1 MHLVRLFLPL
11 QDNVGQAFPP
21 GHYREIEQDLAGRF
35 GGVTAHLEAPAS
47 GRWRD
52 GGENHDDEIVIFEI
66 VVPDADRS
74 WWSSYRGQLEERF
87 RQKRVLVTLQQIEIL

>member
-1 MHLVRLFLPL
+1 MQLVRLFLPL
-11 QDNVGQAFPP
+11 QDNDGQAFPP
-21 GHYREIEQDLAGRF
+21 GHYRDIEQDLAQRF

-52 GGENHDDEIVIFEI
+52 GGESHDDEIVIFEV

-74 WWSSYRGQLEERF
+74 WWTSYRKQLEGKF
-87 RQKRVLVTLQQIEIL
+87 RQKRILVTIQPIDIL

>member
-11 QDNVGQAFPP
+11 QDNAGQAFPP
-21 GHYREIEQDLAGRF
+21 GHYRDIEQDLAKRF

-52 GGENHDDEIVIFEI
+52 GGESHDDEIVIFE
-66 VVPDADRS
+66 VVVQEADRG
-74 WWSSYRGQLEERF
+74 WWKTYREQLEYKF
-87 RQKRVLVTLQQIEIL
+87 RQKSILVTLQQIEIL